1 METLSE
7 LLLKK
12 GFAGRVVSTAV
23 ISSLL
28 EGGNASRW
36 GLVNRALKE
45 GELIRLK
52 RGLYALS
59 PRIGGKSPELFV
71 IANRI
76 VPESYVSMES
86 ALGYQGWLQEEP
98 AAVHS
103 AIPRGRASSFTN
115 AFGRFIY
122 LRVPITGNRF
132 LLGVERH
139 SSGGEAYLIANAE
152 RALVD
157 TLSAR
162 NLEWE
167 GINSLEGKLRIDPGL
182 LGELDL
188 NLLKE
193 LATGCRSQPLR
204 KHIASIRYALGGKA

>member
-1 METLSE
+1 MEKLSE

-12 GFAGRVVSTAV
+12 GFAGRIVSTAV

-28 EGGNASRW
+28 EGGDARRW
-36 GLVNRALKE
+36 GLVNRALKK

-52 RGLYALS
+52 RGLYALD
-59 PRIGGKSPELFV
+59 PRIGGVSPGLFV

-86 ALGYQGWLQEEP
+86 ALGYHGWLQEEP
-98 AAVHS
+98 AAVYS
-103 AIPRGRASSFTN
+103 AIPRGRTNSCAN
-115 AFGRFIY
+115 AFGRFVY
-122 LRVPITGNRF
+122 RRVPFTGMRF
-132 LLGVERH
+132 LLGVERQ
-139 SSGGEAYLIANAE
+139 SSGREAYLIAGAE

-167 GINSLEGKLRIDPGL
+167 GINALEAELRIDSGL
-182 LGELDL
+182 LGKLDL
-188 NLLKE
+188 DLLKE
-193 LATGCRSQPLR
+193 LSAGCRSRTLR
-204 KHIASIRYALGGKA
+204 KCLGSLRFALGGDA